1 MTNSEERGSSFRASS
16 SGPRRC
22 TRRRCSWGG
31 RGSSITSPRRSSWED
46 VNDDDDD
53 DDGPASSSGEDDE
66 EDDEDDA
73 APSVIEGRPGT
84 RPRCDD
90 VVVVD
95 VVNAMEDDLGV
106 DVTRIAA
113 RAMDLTMVDI
123 MMACW
128 SLVNGLLFIRSDFFL
143 FYDADEMIIIL

>member
-22 TRRRCSWGG
+22 TCRRCSWGG
-31 RGSSITSPRRSSWED
+31 CGSSITSPRRSSWED

-66 EDDEDDA
+66 DDA
-73 APSVIEGRPGT
+73 APSVIEGRQGT

-95 VVNAMEDDLGV
+95 VVNAMEDDLVV
-106 DVTRIAA
+106 DVTRTAA

-143 FYDADEMIIIL
+143 FLMMQTR